1 MELSEASFLPGPRSK
16 VHGPASLKWIEN
28 GAFLVMYQGEKQ
40 APQAIW
46 LMSRD
51 ESTAPFKVLYFDA
64 RRVSRVYEMSF
75 NNGVWKMWRNA
86 PGFSQRFKGVLGKSG
101 NTIVAEWEK
110 SNDGRKWEHD
120 FNVRYTKRE

>member
-1 MELSEASFLPGPRSK
+1 
-16 VHGPASLKWIEN
+16 
-28 GAFLVMYQGEKQ
+28 
-40 APQAIW
+40 
-46 LMSRD
+46 MSRD